1 MGAGADSA
9 EETDL
14 VDDGP
19 SSGRVKVDVITG
31 GLFSHE
37 KARSNR
43 SQCWICNKKI
53 ATGEWRLYYAIREST
68 SLRDKRRLHILCV
81 DQLPIRTRALDQ
93 AYLERAIGATAD
105 ADELA
110 AMERAYDALTLSGGA
125 GPSSAGETRPSKYLS
140 GIILLN

>member
-19 SSGRVKVDVITG
+19 SSGRVNVDVITG

-93 AYLERAIGATAD
+93 AYLERAIGATVD

-110 AMERAYDALTLSGGA
+110 AMERAGLPGGLGEGKPPPQTEKLST
-125 GPSSAGETRPSKYLS
+125 PLRSRFYYS
-140 GIILLN
+140 